1 MNCPICKSE
10 PDVEAWAVRY
20 AKYRVFCHYCEQMK
34 TEWHETAEKA
44 WEEWQ
49 QLCEEPN
56 K

>member
-1 MNCPICKSE
+1 MNCPICKEE
-10 PDVEAWAVRY
+10 PEVEEFND
-20 AKYRVFCHYCEQMK
+20 KYCIFCMNCGVMY
-34 TEWHETAEKA
+34 TEWHETEEEA